1 MTHIP
6 VLQKEVIQYIDP
18 KPNENFIDATIG
30 GGGHALEILKRIGP
44 SGKLMGIDLD
54 ESAIE
59 KLKLKAAGQE
69 AEKRLILAC
78 DNFTNLEKIVRE
90 NNFGPVQGILAD
102 LGMSS
107 GQLEESGRGFSFL
120 KDEPLIMAYNKSQI
134 ADGLTAAGILS
145 VKNKEELEKIFKEYG
160 EERFARQIARKIVE
174 SRRIKPIRTT
184 LELVNIIKSAT
195 PFWYHRLYL
204 HPATRIFQALRIA
217 VNDELNNLIS
227 FLPQAL
233 NVLVSGGRL
242 IVISFHSLEDRIV
255 KNLFKE
261 KKQLGLI
268 KILTKKV
275 IKPTREETGINPRS
289 RSAKLR
295 AAVKL

>member
-1 MTHIP
+1 M
-6 VLQKEVIQYIDP
+6 
-18 KPNENFIDATIG
+18 
-30 GGGHALEILKRIGP
+30 EILKRIGP